1 MMGQA
6 MVLAPAP
13 QGMEGIPM
21 VGAHAVAMEGQEV
34 VLSEAS
40 SGLEREVAKVVEI
53 AVLVR
58 AVA

>member
-1 MMGQA
+1 